1 MKENFEQA
9 KKILIKQNQEQILNY
24 PIKNKEAFANEI
36 IKIDFEQLNKL
47 YDKAIKNEKI
57 VDSKI
62 EPISY
67 IEKDK
72 LNKEE
77 KEYYKKIGENIIKN
91 NEYAVVTMAGG
102 QGTRLGHDG
111 PKGTFK
117 IGLENDKS
125 IFEVLCDRL
134 KEAYKKYNVYIPWYI
149 MTSKQNNEE
158 TIKFFEKNNYFG
170 YSKEKIYFFKQGELP
185 VLNEQGKIMLNKD
198 GNINTA
204 ADGHGG
210 IFVSMEKE
218 NIIQDMK
225 QRGIKWIF
233 IGPVDNIL
241 IKIVDP
247 IFIGICQD
255 KNVLA
260 GGKSIIKAYPEERVG
275 VFCKKD
281 GKPDVIE
288 YTEISKEMSEM
299 KNKDG
304 ELVYAESHINC
315 NLFNINI
322 IEKISKNKLP
332 YHSAHKK
339 IEYLN
344 KEGKIV
350 KQEEPNAYKFEA
362 FIFDA
367 FKMLNEMVIY
377 RVKREEEFAPIKN
390 ADGKDSPKTAL
401 ELYEKFYNIKE
412 RN

>member
-1 MKENFEQA
+1 MIEKLEQTKKLLKEQ
-9 KKILIKQNQEQILNY
+9 KQEQILDY
-24 PIKNKEAFANEI
+24 PIKNKEEFASEVL
-36 IKIDFEQLNKL
+36 KINFEELNKL
-47 YDKAIKNEKI
+47 YDKAIKNEK
-57 VDSKI
+57 VRNSKI
-62 EPISY
+62 EPIPY

-72 LNKEE
+72 LSEEE

-102 QGTRLGHDG
+102 QGSRLGHDG
-111 PKGTFK
+111 PKGTFDF
-117 IGLENDKS
+117 GLENHKS
-125 IFEVLCDRL
+125 IFEVLCDGL
-134 KEAYKKYNVYIPWYI
+134 KEAYEKYNVYIPCYI
-149 MTSKQNNEE
+149 MTSRQNNED
-158 TIKFFEKNNYFG
+158 TINFFEKNNYFG
-170 YSKEKIYFFKQGELP
+170 YSKENIYFFKQGELP
-185 VLNEQGKIMLNKD
+185 VLNDQGKLMLNKE
-198 GNINTA
+198 GKINTA

-218 NIIQDMK
+218 KITENMK
-225 QRGIKWIF
+225 QRGIRWVF
-233 IGPVDNIL
+233 IGPVDNVL
-241 IKIVDP
+241 IKMVDP

-288 YTEISKEMSEM
+288 YTEISKEMAEM
-299 KNKDG
+299 KNDKG

-315 NLFNINI
+315 NMFNIDI

-332 YHSAHKK
+332 YHCAHKK

-344 KEGKIV
+344 KEGQVV
-350 KQEEPNAYKFEA
+350 KPEEPNAYKFEA

-367 FKMLNEMVIY
+367 FKMLDEMAIF

-390 ADGKDSPKTAL
+390 AEGKDSPKTAL
-401 ELYEKFYNIKE
+401 ELYKNFYSN
-412 RN
+412 R

>member
-1 MKENFEQA
+1 MIENFEQT
-9 KKILIKQNQEQILNY
+9 KKILKYQKQEQILEY
-24 PIKNKEAFANEI
+24 PIRNKEEFANEVL
-36 IKIDFEQLNKL
+36 KINFEQLNKL
-47 YDKAIKNEKI
+47 YDKAIKNEK
-57 VDSKI
+57 VENSKI
-62 EPISY
+62 EPIPY

-72 LNKEE
+72 LSEEE
-77 KEYYKKIGENIIKN
+77 KEHYKKIGENIIRN

-102 QGTRLGHDG
+102 QGSRLGHDG
-111 PKGTFK
+111 PKGTFDF
-117 IGLENDKS
+117 GLENHKS

-149 MTSKQNNEE
+149 MTSRQNNEE
-158 TIKFFEKNNYFG
+158 TINFFEKNNYFG
-170 YSKEKIYFFKQGELP
+170 YSKENVYFFKQGELP
-185 VLNEQGKIMLNKD
+185 VLNDQGKLMLNKE

-218 NIIQDMK
+218 KITENMK
-225 QRGIKWIF
+225 QRGIKWVF
-233 IGPVDNIL
+233 IGPVDNVL
-241 IKIVDP
+241 IKMVDP

-255 KNVLA
+255 KNMLA

-288 YTEISKEMSEM
+288 YTEISKEMAKM
-299 KNKDG
+299 KNDKG

-315 NLFNINI
+315 NVFNIDI

-332 YHSAHKK
+332 YHCAHKK

-344 KEGKIV
+344 KEGQVV
-350 KQEEPNAYKFEA
+350 KPEEPNAYKFEA

-367 FKMLNEMVIY
+367 FKMLDEMTIF

-390 ADGKDSPKTAL
+390 AEGKDSPETAL
-401 ELYEKFYNIKE
+401 ELYKNFYSN
-412 RN
+412 R

>member
-1 MKENFEQA
+1 MIENFEQM
-9 KKILIKQNQEQILNY
+9 KKILKYQKQEQILEY
-24 PIKNKEAFANEI
+24 PIRNKEEFANEVL
-36 IKIDFEQLNKL
+36 KINFEQLNKL
-47 YDKAIKNEKI
+47 YDKAIKNEK
-57 VDSKI
+57 VENSKI
-62 EPISY
+62 EPIPY

-72 LNKEE
+72 LSEEE
-77 KEYYKKIGENIIKN
+77 KEHYKKIGENIIRN

-102 QGTRLGHDG
+102 QGSRLGHDG
-111 PKGTFK
+111 PKGTFDF
-117 IGLENDKS
+117 GLENHKS

-134 KEAYKKYNVYIPWYI
+134 KEAYNKYNVYIPWYI
-149 MTSKQNNEE
+149 MTSRQNNEE
-158 TIKFFEKNNYFG
+158 TINFFEKNNYFG
-170 YSKEKIYFFKQGELP
+170 YSKENVYFFKQGELP
-185 VLNEQGKIMLNKD
+185 VLNDQGKLMLNKE

-210 IFVSMEKE
+210 VFISMEKE
-218 NIIQDMK
+218 KITENMK
-225 QRGIKWIF
+225 QRGIKWVF
-233 IGPVDNIL
+233 IGPVDNVL
-241 IKIVDP
+241 IKMIDP

-288 YTEISKEMSEM
+288 YTEISKEMAEM
-299 KNKDG
+299 KNDRG

-315 NLFNINI
+315 NVFNIDI

-344 KEGKIV
+344 KEGQVV
-350 KQEEPNAYKFEA
+350 KPEEPNAYKFEA

-367 FKMLNEMVIY
+367 FKMLDEMTIF

-390 ADGKDSPKTAL
+390 AEGKDSPKTAL
-401 ELYEKFYNIKE
+401 ELYKNFYSN
-412 RN
+412 R

>member
-1 MKENFEQA
+1 MIENFEQV
-9 KKILIKQNQEQILNY
+9 KKILKEQNQEQILEY
-24 PIKNKEAFANEI
+24 PIRNKEEFANEVL
-36 IKIDFEQLNKL
+36 KINFEQLNKL
-47 YDKAIKNEKI
+47 YDKAIKNEK
-57 VDSKI
+57 VENSKI
-62 EPISY
+62 EPIPY

-72 LNKEE
+72 LSEEE
-77 KEYYKKIGENIIKN
+77 KEHYKKIGENIIRN

-102 QGTRLGHDG
+102 QGSRLGHDG
-111 PKGTFK
+111 PKGTFDF
-117 IGLENDKS
+117 GLENHKS

-149 MTSKQNNEE
+149 MTSRQNNEE
-158 TIKFFEKNNYFG
+158 TINFFEKNNYFG
-170 YSKEKIYFFKQGELP
+170 YSKENVYFFKQGELP
-185 VLNEQGKIMLNKD
+185 VLNDQGKLMLNKE

-218 NIIQDMK
+218 KITENMK
-225 QRGIKWIF
+225 QRGIKWLF
-233 IGPVDNIL
+233 IGPVDNVL
-241 IKIVDP
+241 IKVVDP

-275 VFCKKD
+275 VFCKKS

-288 YTEISKEMSEM
+288 YTEISKEMAEM
-299 KNKDG
+299 KNDRG

-315 NLFNINI
+315 NMFNIDI

-332 YHSAHKK
+332 YHCAHKK

-344 KEGKIV
+344 KEGQVV
-350 KQEEPNAYKFEA
+350 KPEEPNAYKFEA

-367 FKMLNEMVIY
+367 FKMLDEMVIF

-390 ADGKDSPKTAL
+390 AEGKDSPKTAL
-401 ELYEKFYNIKE
+401 ELYKNFYSN
-412 RN
+412 R

>member
-1 MKENFEQA
+1 MIEKFEQT
-9 KKILIKQNQEQILNY
+9 KKILKDQKQEQILEY
-24 PIKNKEAFANEI
+24 PIKNKEEFASEVL
-36 IKIDFEQLNKL
+36 KINFEELNKL
-47 YDKAIKNEKI
+47 YDKAIKNEK
-57 VDSKI
+57 VENSKI
-62 EPISY
+62 EPIPY

-72 LNKEE
+72 LSEEE
-77 KEYYKKIGENIIKN
+77 KEHYKKIGENIIRN

-102 QGTRLGHDG
+102 QGSRLGHDG
-111 PKGTFK
+111 PKGTFDF
-117 IGLENDKS
+117 GLENHKS

-149 MTSKQNNEE
+149 MTSRQNNED
-158 TIKFFEKNNYFG
+158 TINFFKKNNYFG
-170 YSKEKIYFFKQGELP
+170 YSKENVYFFKQGELP
-185 VLNEQGKIMLNKD
+185 VLNDQGKLMLNKE

-210 IFVSMEKE
+210 VFISMEKE
-218 NIIQDMK
+218 KITENMK
-225 QRGIKWIF
+225 QRGIKWVF
-233 IGPVDNIL
+233 IGPVDNVL
-241 IKIVDP
+241 IKMIDP

-288 YTEISKEMSEM
+288 YTEISKEMAEM
-299 KNKDG
+299 KNDKG

-315 NLFNINI
+315 NMFNIDI

-332 YHSAHKK
+332 YHCAHKK

-344 KEGKIV
+344 KEGQVV
-350 KQEEPNAYKFEA
+350 KPEEPNAYKFEA

-367 FKMLNEMVIY
+367 FKMLDEMVIF

-390 ADGKDSPKTAL
+390 AEGKDSPKTAL
-401 ELYEKFYNIKE
+401 ELYKNFYSN
-412 RN
+412 R

>member
-1 MKENFEQA
+1 MIENFEQT
-9 KKILIKQNQEQILNY
+9 KKILKDQKQEQILDY
-24 PIKNKEAFANEI
+24 PIKNKEEFANEVL
-36 IKIDFEQLNKL
+36 KINFEELNKL
-47 YDKAIKNEKI
+47 YDKAIKNEK
-57 VDSKI
+57 VKNSKI
-62 EPISY
+62 EPIPY

-72 LNKEE
+72 LSEE
-77 KEYYKKIGENIIKN
+77 KKEYYKKIGENIIKN

-102 QGTRLGHDG
+102 QGSRLGHDG
-111 PKGTFK
+111 PKGTFDF
-117 IGLENDKS
+117 GLENHKS

-149 MTSKQNNEE
+149 MTSRQNNED
-158 TIKFFEKNNYFG
+158 TINFFEKNNYFG
-170 YSKEKIYFFKQGELP
+170 YSKENVYFFKQGELP
-185 VLNEQGKIMLNKD
+185 VLNDQGKLMLNKE

-218 NIIQDMK
+218 KITENMK
-225 QRGIKWIF
+225 QRGIKWVF
-233 IGPVDNIL
+233 IGPVDNVL
-241 IKIVDP
+241 IKMVDP

-255 KNVLA
+255 KNMLA

-288 YTEISKEMSEM
+288 YTEISKEMAKM
-299 KNKDG
+299 KNDKG

-315 NLFNINI
+315 NVFNIDI

-332 YHSAHKK
+332 YHCAHKK

-344 KEGKIV
+344 KEGQVV
-350 KQEEPNAYKFEA
+350 KPEEPNAYKFEA

-367 FKMLNEMVIY
+367 FKMLDEMTIF

-390 ADGKDSPKTAL
+390 AEGKDSPETAL
-401 ELYEKFYNIKE
+401 ELYKNFYSN
-412 RN
+412 R

>member
-1 MKENFEQA
+1 MIEKLEQTKKLLKEQ
-9 KKILIKQNQEQILNY
+9 KQEQILDY
-24 PIKNKEAFANEI
+24 PIKNKEEFAREVL
-36 IKIDFEQLNKL
+36 KINFEELNKS
-47 YDKAIKNEKI
+47 YDKAIKNEK
-57 VDSKI
+57 VRNSKI
-62 EPISY
+62 EPIPY

-72 LNKEE
+72 LSEEE

-102 QGTRLGHDG
+102 QGSRLGHDG
-111 PKGTFK
+111 PKGTFDF
-117 IGLENDKS
+117 GLENHKS
-125 IFEVLCDRL
+125 IFEVLCDGL
-134 KEAYKKYNVYIPWYI
+134 KETYEKYNVYIPWYI
-149 MTSKQNNEE
+149 MTSRQNNED
-158 TIKFFEKNNYFG
+158 TINFFEKNNYFG
-170 YSKEKIYFFKQGELP
+170 YSKENIYFFKQGELP
-185 VLNEQGKIMLNKD
+185 VLNDQGKLMLNKE

-218 NIIQDMK
+218 KITENMK
-225 QRGIKWIF
+225 QRGIKWVF
-233 IGPVDNIL
+233 IGPVDNVL
-241 IKIVDP
+241 IKMVDP

-288 YTEISKEMSEM
+288 YTEISKEMAEM
-299 KNKDG
+299 KNDKG

-315 NLFNINI
+315 NMFNIDI

-332 YHSAHKK
+332 YHCAHKK

-344 KEGKIV
+344 KEGQVV
-350 KQEEPNAYKFEA
+350 KPEEPNAYKFEA

-367 FKMLNEMVIY
+367 FKMLDEMAIF

-390 ADGKDSPKTAL
+390 AEGKDSPKTAL
-401 ELYEKFYNIKE
+401 ELYKNF
-412 RN
+412 

>member
-1 MKENFEQA
+1 MIEKFEQT
-9 KKILIKQNQEQILNY
+9 KKILKDQKQEQILEY
-24 PIKNKEAFANEI
+24 PIRNKEEFANEVL
-36 IKIDFEQLNKL
+36 KINFEQLNKL
-47 YDKAIKNEKI
+47 YDKAIKNEK
-57 VDSKI
+57 VENSKI
-62 EPISY
+62 EPIPY

-72 LNKEE
+72 LSEEE
-77 KEYYKKIGENIIKN
+77 KEHYKKIGENIIRN

-102 QGTRLGHDG
+102 QGSRLGHDG
-111 PKGTFK
+111 PKGTFDF
-117 IGLENDKS
+117 GLENHKS

-149 MTSKQNNEE
+149 MTSRQNNEE
-158 TIKFFEKNNYFG
+158 TINFFEKNNYFG
-170 YSKEKIYFFKQGELP
+170 YSKENVYFFKQGELP
-185 VLNEQGKIMLNKD
+185 VLNDQGKLMLNKE

-210 IFVSMEKE
+210 IFISMEKE
-218 NIIQDMK
+218 KITENMK
-225 QRGIKWIF
+225 QRGIKWVF
-233 IGPVDNIL
+233 IGPVDNVL
-241 IKIVDP
+241 IKMIDP

-288 YTEISKEMSEM
+288 YTEISKEMVEM
-299 KNKDG
+299 KNDRG

-315 NLFNINI
+315 NMFNIDI

-332 YHSAHKK
+332 YHCAHKK

-344 KEGKIV
+344 KEGQVV
-350 KQEEPNAYKFEA
+350 KPEEPNAYKFEA

-367 FKMLNEMVIY
+367 FKMLDEMTIF

-390 ADGKDSPKTAL
+390 AEGKDSPETAL
-401 ELYEKFYNIKE
+401 ELYKNFYSN
-412 RN
+412 R

>member
-1 MKENFEQA
+1 MIEKFEQT
-9 KKILIKQNQEQILNY
+9 KKILKDQKQEQILEY
-24 PIKNKEAFANEI
+24 PIRNKEEFVSEVL
-36 IKIDFEQLNKL
+36 KINFEELNKL
-47 YDKAIKNEKI
+47 YDKAIKNEK
-57 VDSKI
+57 VKNSKI
-62 EPISY
+62 EPIPY

-72 LNKEE
+72 LSEE
-77 KEYYKKIGENIIKN
+77 RKEYYKKIGENIIRN

-102 QGTRLGHDG
+102 QGSRLGHDG
-111 PKGTFK
+111 PKGTFDF
-117 IGLENDKS
+117 GLENHKS

-149 MTSKQNNEE
+149 MTSRQNNED
-158 TIKFFEKNNYFG
+158 TINFFEKNNYFG
-170 YSKEKIYFFKQGELP
+170 YSKENIYFFKQGELP
-185 VLNEQGKIMLNKD
+185 VLNDQGKLMLNKE

-218 NIIQDMK
+218 KVTENMK
-225 QRGIKWIF
+225 QRGIKWVF
-233 IGPVDNIL
+233 IGPVDNVL
-241 IKIVDP
+241 IKMVDP

-255 KNVLA
+255 KNMLA

-288 YTEISKEMSEM
+288 YTEISKEMAEM
-299 KNKDG
+299 KNDKG

-315 NLFNINI
+315 NMFNIDI

-332 YHSAHKK
+332 YHCAHKK

-344 KEGKIV
+344 KEGQVV
-350 KQEEPNAYKFEA
+350 KPEEPNAYKFEA

-367 FKMLNEMVIY
+367 FKMLDEMAIF

-390 ADGKDSPKTAL
+390 AEGKDSPKTAL
-401 ELYEKFYNIKE
+401 ELYKNFYSN
-412 RN
+412 R

>member
-1 MKENFEQA
+1 MIENFEQT
-9 KKILIKQNQEQILNY
+9 KKILKYQKQEQILEY
-24 PIKNKEAFANEI
+24 PIRNKEEFANEVL
-36 IKIDFEQLNKL
+36 KINFEQLNKL
-47 YDKAIKNEKI
+47 YDKAIKNEK
-57 VDSKI
+57 VENSKI
-62 EPISY
+62 EPIPY

-72 LNKEE
+72 LSEEE
-77 KEYYKKIGENIIKN
+77 KEHYKKIGENIIRN

-102 QGTRLGHDG
+102 QGSRLGHDG
-111 PKGTFK
+111 PKGTFDF
-117 IGLENDKS
+117 GLENHKS

-149 MTSKQNNEE
+149 MTSRQNNEE
-158 TIKFFEKNNYFG
+158 TINFFEKNNYFG
-170 YSKEKIYFFKQGELP
+170 YSKENVYFFKQGELP
-185 VLNEQGKIMLNKD
+185 VLNDQGKLMLNKE

-210 IFVSMEKE
+210 IFISMEKE
-218 NIIQDMK
+218 KITENMK
-225 QRGIKWIF
+225 QRGIKWVF
-233 IGPVDNIL
+233 IGPVDNVL
-241 IKIVDP
+241 IKMIDP

-288 YTEISKEMSEM
+288 YTEISKEMAEM
-299 KNKDG
+299 KNDKG

-315 NLFNINI
+315 NMFNIDI

-332 YHSAHKK
+332 YHCAHKK

-344 KEGKIV
+344 KEGQVV
-350 KQEEPNAYKFEA
+350 KPEEPNAYKFEA

-367 FKMLNEMVIY
+367 FKMLDEMAIF

-390 ADGKDSPKTAL
+390 AEGKDSPKTAL
-401 ELYEKFYNIKE
+401 ELYKNFYSN
-412 RN
+412 R

>member
-1 MKENFEQA
+1 MIENFEQT
-9 KKILIKQNQEQILNY
+9 KKILKYQKQEQILEY
-24 PIKNKEAFANEI
+24 PIRNKEEFANEVL
-36 IKIDFEQLNKL
+36 KINFEQLNKL
-47 YDKAIKNEKI
+47 YDKAIKNEK
-57 VDSKI
+57 VENSKI
-62 EPISY
+62 EPIPY

-72 LNKEE
+72 LSEEE
-77 KEYYKKIGENIIKN
+77 KEHYKKIGENIIRN

-102 QGTRLGHDG
+102 QGSRLGHDG
-111 PKGTFK
+111 PKGTFDF
-117 IGLENDKS
+117 GLENHKS

-149 MTSKQNNEE
+149 MTSRQNNEE
-158 TIKFFEKNNYFG
+158 TINFFEKNNYFG
-170 YSKEKIYFFKQGELP
+170 YSKENVYFFKQGELP
-185 VLNEQGKIMLNKD
+185 VLNDQGKLMLNRE

-218 NIIQDMK
+218 KITENMK
-225 QRGIKWIF
+225 QRGIKWVF
-233 IGPVDNIL
+233 IGPVDNVL
-241 IKIVDP
+241 IKMVDP

-255 KNVLA
+255 KNMLA

-288 YTEISKEMSEM
+288 YTEISKEMAKM
-299 KNKDG
+299 KNDKG

-315 NLFNINI
+315 NVFNIDI

-344 KEGKIV
+344 KEGQVV
-350 KQEEPNAYKFEA
+350 KPEEPNAYKFEA

-367 FKMLNEMVIY
+367 FKMLDEMTIF

-390 ADGKDSPKTAL
+390 AEGKDSPETAL
-401 ELYEKFYNIKE
+401 ELYKNFYSN
-412 RN
+412 R

>member
-1 MKENFEQA
+1 MIENFEQT
-9 KKILIKQNQEQILNY
+9 KKILKYQKQEQILEY
-24 PIKNKEAFANEI
+24 PIKNKEEFANEVL
-36 IKIDFEQLNKL
+36 KINFEQLNKL
-47 YDKAIKNEKI
+47 YDKAIKNEK
-57 VDSKI
+57 VENSKI
-62 EPISY
+62 EPIPY

-72 LNKEE
+72 LSEEE
-77 KEYYKKIGENIIKN
+77 KEHYKKIGENIIRN

-102 QGTRLGHDG
+102 QGSRLGHDG
-111 PKGTFK
+111 PKGTFDF
-117 IGLENDKS
+117 GLENHKS

-149 MTSKQNNEE
+149 MTSRQNNEE
-158 TIKFFEKNNYFG
+158 TINFFEKNNYFG
-170 YSKEKIYFFKQGELP
+170 YSKENVYFFKQGELP
-185 VLNEQGKIMLNKD
+185 VLNDQGKLMLNKE

-218 NIIQDMK
+218 KITENMK
-225 QRGIKWIF
+225 QRGIKWVF
-233 IGPVDNIL
+233 IGPVDNVL
-241 IKIVDP
+241 IKMVDP

-255 KNVLA
+255 KNMLA

-288 YTEISKEMSEM
+288 YTEISKEMAKM
-299 KNKDG
+299 KNDKG

-315 NLFNINI
+315 NVFNIDI

-344 KEGKIV
+344 KEGQVV
-350 KQEEPNAYKFEA
+350 KPEEPNAYKFEA

-367 FKMLNEMVIY
+367 FKMLDEMTIF

-390 ADGKDSPKTAL
+390 AEGKDSPETAL
-401 ELYEKFYNIKE
+401 ELYKNFYSN
-412 RN
+412 R

>member
-1 MKENFEQA
+1 MIENFEQA
-9 KKILIKQNQEQILNY
+9 KKILNNQNQGQILEF
-24 PIKNKEAFANEI
+24 PIENQKEFASEVF
-36 IKIDFEQLNKL
+36 KIDFEELNKL
-47 YDKAIKNEKI
+47 YDKAIKNEK
-57 VDSKI
+57 VQDTKI
-62 EPISY
+62 EPIPC

-72 LNKEE
+72 LSEEE

-91 NEYAVVTMAGG
+91 GEYAVVTMAGG
-102 QGTRLGHDG
+102 QGSRLGHKG
-111 PKGTFK
+111 PKGTYDF
-117 IGLENDKS
+117 GLENHKS

-134 KEAYKKYNVYIPWYI
+134 KEAYEEYNVYIPWYI
-149 MTSKQNNEE
+149 MTSRQNNED
-158 TIKFFEKNNYFG
+158 TINFFEKNDYFG
-170 YSKEKIYFFKQGELP
+170 YSKENVYFFKQGELP
-185 VLNEQGKIMLNKD
+185 VLNDQGKLMLNKE

-210 IFVSMEKE
+210 VFISMEKE
-218 NIIQDMK
+218 KITENMK
-225 QRGIKWIF
+225 QRGIKWVF
-233 IGPVDNIL
+233 IGPVDNVL
-241 IKIVDP
+241 IKMIDS

-288 YTEISKEMSEM
+288 YTEISKEMAEM
-299 KNKDG
+299 KNDKG

-315 NLFNINI
+315 NMFNIDI

-332 YHSAHKK
+332 YHCAHKK

-344 KEGKIV
+344 KEGQVV
-350 KQEEPNAYKFEA
+350 KPEEPNAYKFEA

-367 FKMLNEMVIY
+367 FKMLDEIAIF

-390 ADGKDSPKTAL
+390 AEGKDSPKTAL
-401 ELYEKFYNIKE
+401 ELYKNFYSN
-412 RN
+412 R

>member
-1 MKENFEQA
+1 MIENFEQT
-9 KKILIKQNQEQILNY
+9 KKILKYQKQEQILEY
-24 PIKNKEAFANEI
+24 PIRNKEEFANEVL
-36 IKIDFEQLNKL
+36 KINFEQLNKL
-47 YDKAIKNEKI
+47 YDKAIKNEK
-57 VDSKI
+57 VENSKI
-62 EPISY
+62 EPIPY

-72 LNKEE
+72 LSEEE
-77 KEYYKKIGENIIKN
+77 KEHYKKIGENIIRN

-102 QGTRLGHDG
+102 QGSRLGHDG
-111 PKGTFK
+111 PKGTFDF
-117 IGLENDKS
+117 GLENHKS

-149 MTSKQNNEE
+149 MTSRQNNEE
-158 TIKFFEKNNYFG
+158 TINFFEKNNYFG
-170 YSKEKIYFFKQGELP
+170 YSKENVYFFKQGELP
-185 VLNEQGKIMLNKD
+185 VLNDQGKLMLNKE

-218 NIIQDMK
+218 KITENMK
-225 QRGIKWIF
+225 QRGIKWLF
-233 IGPVDNIL
+233 IGPVDNVL
-241 IKIVDP
+241 IKMVDP

-255 KNVLA
+255 KNMLA

-275 VFCKKD
+275 VFCKKN

-288 YTEISKEMSEM
+288 YTEISKEMAEM
-299 KNKDG
+299 KNDRG

-315 NLFNINI
+315 NMFNIDI

-332 YHSAHKK
+332 YHCAHKK

-344 KEGKIV
+344 KEGQVV
-350 KQEEPNAYKFEA
+350 KPEEPNAYKFEA

-367 FKMLNEMVIY
+367 FKMLDEMTIF

-390 ADGKDSPKTAL
+390 AEGKDSPKTAL
-401 ELYEKFYNIKE
+401 ELYKNFYSN
-412 RN
+412 R

>member
-1 MKENFEQA
+1 MIEKFEQT
-9 KKILIKQNQEQILNY
+9 KKILKDQKQEQILEY
-24 PIKNKEAFANEI
+24 PIRNKEEFVSEVL
-36 IKIDFEQLNKL
+36 KINFEELNKL
-47 YDKAIKNEKI
+47 YDKAIKNEK
-57 VDSKI
+57 VKNSKI
-62 EPISY
+62 EPIPY

-72 LNKEE
+72 LSEE
-77 KEYYKKIGENIIKN
+77 KKEYYKKIGENIIRN

-102 QGTRLGHDG
+102 QGSRLGHDG
-111 PKGTFK
+111 PKGTFDF
-117 IGLENDKS
+117 GLENHKS

-149 MTSKQNNEE
+149 MTSRQNNED
-158 TIKFFEKNNYFG
+158 TINFFEKNNYFG
-170 YSKEKIYFFKQGELP
+170 YSKENIYFFKQGELP
-185 VLNEQGKIMLNKD
+185 VLNDQGKLMLNKE

-218 NIIQDMK
+218 KVTENMK
-225 QRGIKWIF
+225 QRGIKWVF
-233 IGPVDNIL
+233 IGPVDNVL
-241 IKIVDP
+241 IKMVDP

-255 KNVLA
+255 KNMLA
-260 GGKSIIKAYPEERVG
+260 AGKSIIKAYPEERVG

-288 YTEISKEMSEM
+288 YTEISKEMAEM
-299 KNKDG
+299 KNDKG

-315 NLFNINI
+315 NMFNIDI

-332 YHSAHKK
+332 YHCAHKK

-344 KEGKIV
+344 KEGQVV
-350 KQEEPNAYKFEA
+350 KPEEPNAYKFEA

-367 FKMLNEMVIY
+367 FKMLNEMAIF

-390 ADGKDSPKTAL
+390 AEGKDSPKTAL
-401 ELYEKFYNIKE
+401 ELYKNFYSN
-412 RN
+412 R

>member
-1 MKENFEQA
+1 MIEKFEQT
-9 KKILIKQNQEQILNY
+9 KKILKDQKQEQILEY
-24 PIKNKEAFANEI
+24 PIKNKEEFASEVL
-36 IKIDFEQLNKL
+36 KINFEELNKL
-47 YDKAIKNEKI
+47 YDKAIKNEK
-57 VDSKI
+57 VKNSKI
-62 EPISY
+62 EPIPY

-72 LNKEE
+72 LSEEE
-77 KEYYKKIGENIIKN
+77 KEHYKKIGENIIKN

-102 QGTRLGHDG
+102 QGSRLGHDG
-111 PKGTFK
+111 PKGTFDF
-117 IGLENDKS
+117 GLENHKS

-149 MTSKQNNEE
+149 MTSRQNNEE
-158 TIKFFEKNNYFG
+158 TINFFEKNNYFG
-170 YSKEKIYFFKQGELP
+170 YSKENIYFFKQGELP
-185 VLNEQGKIMLNKD
+185 VLNDQGKLMLNKE

-210 IFVSMEKE
+210 IFISMEKE
-218 NIIQDMK
+218 KITENMK
-225 QRGIKWIF
+225 QRGIKWVF
-233 IGPVDNIL
+233 IGPVDNVL
-241 IKIVDP
+241 IKMIDP

-288 YTEISKEMSEM
+288 YTEISKEMAEM
-299 KNKDG
+299 KNDRG

-315 NLFNINI
+315 NMFNIDI

-332 YHSAHKK
+332 YHCAHKK

-344 KEGKIV
+344 KEGQVV
-350 KQEEPNAYKFEA
+350 KPEEPNAYKFEA

-367 FKMLNEMVIY
+367 FKMLDEMTIF

-390 ADGKDSPKTAL
+390 AEGKDSPETAL
-401 ELYEKFYNIKE
+401 ELYKNFYSN
-412 RN
+412 R

>member
-1 MKENFEQA
+1 MIENFEQT
-9 KKILIKQNQEQILNY
+9 KKILKYQKQEQILEY
-24 PIKNKEAFANEI
+24 PIRNKEEFASEVL
-36 IKIDFEQLNKL
+36 KINFEELNKL
-47 YDKAIKNEKI
+47 YDKAIKNEK
-57 VDSKI
+57 VENSKI
-62 EPISY
+62 EPIPY

-72 LNKEE
+72 LSEEE
-77 KEYYKKIGENIIKN
+77 KEHYKKIGEDIIRN

-102 QGTRLGHDG
+102 QGSRLGHDG
-111 PKGTFK
+111 PKGTFDF
-117 IGLENDKS
+117 GLENHKS

-149 MTSKQNNEE
+149 MTSRQNNED
-158 TIKFFEKNNYFG
+158 TINFFKKNNYFG
-170 YSKEKIYFFKQGELP
+170 YSKENVYFFKQGELP
-185 VLNEQGKIMLNKD
+185 VLNDQGKLMLNKE

-210 IFVSMEKE
+210 VFISMEKE
-218 NIIQDMK
+218 KITENMK
-225 QRGIKWIF
+225 QRGIKWVF
-233 IGPVDNIL
+233 IGPVDNVL
-241 IKIVDP
+241 IKMIDP

-288 YTEISKEMSEM
+288 YTEISKEMAEM
-299 KNKDG
+299 KNDRG

-315 NLFNINI
+315 NVFNIDI

-344 KEGKIV
+344 KEGQVV
-350 KQEEPNAYKFEA
+350 KPEEPNAYKFEA

-367 FKMLNEMVIY
+367 FKMLDEMTIF

-390 ADGKDSPKTAL
+390 AEGKDSPKTAL
-401 ELYEKFYNIKE
+401 ELYKNFYSN
-412 RN
+412 R

>member
-1 MKENFEQA
+1 MIENFEQT
-9 KKILIKQNQEQILNY
+9 KKILKYQKQEQILEY
-24 PIKNKEAFANEI
+24 PIRNKEEFANEVL
-36 IKIDFEQLNKL
+36 KINFEQLNKL
-47 YDKAIKNEKI
+47 YDKAIKNEK
-57 VDSKI
+57 VENSKI
-62 EPISY
+62 EPIPY

-72 LNKEE
+72 LSEEE
-77 KEYYKKIGENIIKN
+77 KEHYKKIGENIIRN

-102 QGTRLGHDG
+102 QGSRLGHDG
-111 PKGTFK
+111 PKGTFDF
-117 IGLENDKS
+117 GLENHKS

-134 KEAYKKYNVYIPWYI
+134 KEAYNKYNVYIPWYI
-149 MTSKQNNEE
+149 MTSRQNNEE
-158 TIKFFEKNNYFG
+158 TINFFEKNNYFG
-170 YSKEKIYFFKQGELP
+170 YSKENVYFFKQGELP
-185 VLNEQGKIMLNKD
+185 VLNDQGKLMLNKE

-210 IFVSMEKE
+210 VFISMEKE
-218 NIIQDMK
+218 KITENMK
-225 QRGIKWIF
+225 QRGIKWVF
-233 IGPVDNIL
+233 IGPVDNVL
-241 IKIVDP
+241 IKMIDP

-288 YTEISKEMSEM
+288 YTEISKEMAEM
-299 KNKDG
+299 KNDKG

-315 NLFNINI
+315 NMFNIDI

-332 YHSAHKK
+332 YHCAHKK

-344 KEGKIV
+344 KEGQVV
-350 KQEEPNAYKFEA
+350 KPEEPNAYKFEA

-367 FKMLNEMVIY
+367 FKMLDEMTIF

-390 ADGKDSPKTAL
+390 AEGKDSPETAL
-401 ELYEKFYNIKE
+401 ELYKNFYSN
-412 RN
+412 R

>member
-1 MKENFEQA
+1 MIENFEQT
-9 KKILIKQNQEQILNY
+9 KKILKYQKQEQILEY
-24 PIKNKEAFANEI
+24 PIRNKEEFANEVL
-36 IKIDFEQLNKL
+36 KINFEELNKL
-47 YDKAIKNEKI
+47 YDKAIKNEK
-57 VDSKI
+57 VENSKI
-62 EPISY
+62 EPIPY

-72 LNKEE
+72 LSEEE
-77 KEYYKKIGENIIKN
+77 KEHYKKIGENIIRN

-102 QGTRLGHDG
+102 QGSRLGHDG
-111 PKGTFK
+111 PKGTFDF
-117 IGLENDKS
+117 GLENHKS

-149 MTSKQNNEE
+149 MTSRQNNED
-158 TIKFFEKNNYFG
+158 TINFFKKNNYFG
-170 YSKEKIYFFKQGELP
+170 YSKENVYFFKQGELP
-185 VLNEQGKIMLNKD
+185 VLNDQGKLMLNKE

-210 IFVSMEKE
+210 VFISMEKE
-218 NIIQDMK
+218 KITENMK
-225 QRGIKWIF
+225 QRGIKWVF
-233 IGPVDNIL
+233 IGPVDNVL
-241 IKIVDP
+241 IKMIDP

-288 YTEISKEMSEM
+288 YTEISKEMAEM
-299 KNKDG
+299 KNDRG

-315 NLFNINI
+315 NVFNIDI

-344 KEGKIV
+344 KEGQVV
-350 KQEEPNAYKFEA
+350 KPEEPNAYKFEA

-367 FKMLNEMVIY
+367 FKMLDEMTIF

-390 ADGKDSPKTAL
+390 AEGKDSPKTAL
-401 ELYEKFYNIKE
+401 ELYKNFYSN
-412 RN
+412 R

>member
-1 MKENFEQA
+1 MIEKLEQTKKLLKEQ
-9 KKILIKQNQEQILNY
+9 KQEQILDY
-24 PIKNKEAFANEI
+24 PIKNKEEFASEVL
-36 IKIDFEQLNKL
+36 KINFEELNKL
-47 YDKAIKNEKI
+47 YDKAIKNEK
-57 VDSKI
+57 VRNSKI
-62 EPISY
+62 EPIPY

-72 LNKEE
+72 LSEEE

-102 QGTRLGHDG
+102 QGSRLGHDG
-111 PKGTFK
+111 PKGTFDF
-117 IGLENDKS
+117 GLENHKS
-125 IFEVLCDRL
+125 IFEVLCDGL
-134 KEAYKKYNVYIPWYI
+134 KEAYEKYNVYIPWYI
-149 MTSKQNNEE
+149 MTSRQNNED
-158 TIKFFEKNNYFG
+158 TINFFEKNNYFG
-170 YSKEKIYFFKQGELP
+170 YSKENIYFFKQGELP
-185 VLNEQGKIMLNKD
+185 VLNDQGKLMLNKE
-198 GNINTA
+198 GKINTA

-218 NIIQDMK
+218 KITENMK
-225 QRGIKWIF
+225 QRGIRWVF
-233 IGPVDNIL
+233 IGPVDNVL
-241 IKIVDP
+241 IKMVDP

-288 YTEISKEMSEM
+288 YTEISKEMAEM
-299 KNKDG
+299 KNDKG

-315 NLFNINI
+315 NMFNIDI

-332 YHSAHKK
+332 YHCAHKK

-344 KEGKIV
+344 KEGQVV
-350 KQEEPNAYKFEA
+350 KPEEPNAYKFEA

-367 FKMLNEMVIY
+367 FKMLDEMAIF

-390 ADGKDSPKTAL
+390 AEGKDSPKTAL
-401 ELYEKFYNIKE
+401 ELYKNFYSN
-412 RN
+412 R

>member
-1 MKENFEQA
+1 MIENFEQT
-9 KKILIKQNQEQILNY
+9 KKILKYQKQEQILEY
-24 PIKNKEAFANEI
+24 PIRNKEEFASEVL
-36 IKIDFEQLNKL
+36 KINFEELNKL
-47 YDKAIKNEKI
+47 YDKAIKNEK
-57 VDSKI
+57 VENSKI
-62 EPISY
+62 EPIPY

-72 LNKEE
+72 LSEEE
-77 KEYYKKIGENIIKN
+77 KEHYKKIGENIIRN

-102 QGTRLGHDG
+102 QGSRLGHDG
-111 PKGTFK
+111 PKGTFDF
-117 IGLENDKS
+117 GLENHKS

-149 MTSKQNNEE
+149 MTSRQNNEE
-158 TIKFFEKNNYFG
+158 TINFFEKNNYFG
-170 YSKEKIYFFKQGELP
+170 YSKENVYFFKQGELP
-185 VLNEQGKIMLNKD
+185 VLNDQGKLMLNKE

-210 IFVSMEKE
+210 VFISMEKE
-218 NIIQDMK
+218 KITENMK
-225 QRGIKWIF
+225 QRGIKWVF
-233 IGPVDNIL
+233 IGPVDNVL
-241 IKIVDP
+241 IKMIDP

-288 YTEISKEMSEM
+288 YTEISKEMAEM
-299 KNKDG
+299 KNDRG

-315 NLFNINI
+315 NVFNIDI

-344 KEGKIV
+344 KEGQVV
-350 KQEEPNAYKFEA
+350 KPEEPNAYKFEA

-367 FKMLNEMVIY
+367 FKMLDEMTIF

-390 ADGKDSPKTAL
+390 AEGKDSPKTAL
-401 ELYEKFYNIKE
+401 ELYKNFYSN
-412 RN
+412 R

>member
-1 MKENFEQA
+1 MFAHYFRFEDLFGDW
-9 KKILIKQNQEQILNY
+9 KWNINHKLHR
-24 PIKNKEAFANEI
+24 NKEEFANEVL
-36 IKIDFEQLNKL
+36 KINFEQLNKL
-47 YDKAIKNEKI
+47 YDKAIKNEK
-57 VDSKI
+57 VENSKI
-62 EPISY
+62 EPIPY

-72 LNKEE
+72 LSEEE
-77 KEYYKKIGENIIKN
+77 KEHYKKIGENIIRN

-102 QGTRLGHDG
+102 QGSRLGHDG
-111 PKGTFK
+111 PKGTFDF
-117 IGLENDKS
+117 GLENHKS

-149 MTSKQNNEE
+149 MTSRQNNEE
-158 TIKFFEKNNYFG
+158 TINFFEKNNYFG
-170 YSKEKIYFFKQGELP
+170 YSKENIYFFKQGELP
-185 VLNEQGKIMLNKD
+185 VLNDQGKLMLNKE

-210 IFVSMEKE
+210 IFVSIEKE
-218 NIIQDMK
+218 KITENMK
-225 QRGIKWIF
+225 QRGIKWVF
-233 IGPVDNIL
+233 IGPVDNVL
-241 IKIVDP
+241 IKMIDP

-288 YTEISKEMSEM
+288 YTEISKEMAEM
-299 KNKDG
+299 KNDKG

-315 NLFNINI
+315 NVFNIDI

-344 KEGKIV
+344 KEGQVV
-350 KQEEPNAYKFEA
+350 KPEEPNAYKFEA

-367 FKMLNEMVIY
+367 FKMLDEMTIF

-390 ADGKDSPKTAL
+390 AEGKDSPETAL
-401 ELYEKFYNIKE
+401 ELYKNFYSN
-412 RN
+412 R

>member
-1 MKENFEQA
+1 MIEKLEQTKKLLKEQ
-9 KKILIKQNQEQILNY
+9 KQEQILDY
-24 PIKNKEAFANEI
+24 PIKNKEEFAREVL
-36 IKIDFEQLNKL
+36 KINFEELNKL
-47 YDKAIKNEKI
+47 YDKAIKNEK
-57 VDSKI
+57 VRNSKI
-62 EPISY
+62 EPIPY

-72 LNKEE
+72 LSEEE

-102 QGTRLGHDG
+102 QGSRLGHDG
-111 PKGTFK
+111 PKGTFDF
-117 IGLENDKS
+117 GLENHKS
-125 IFEVLCDRL
+125 IFEVLCDGL
-134 KEAYKKYNVYIPWYI
+134 KETYEKYNVYIPWYI
-149 MTSKQNNEE
+149 MTSRQNNED
-158 TIKFFEKNNYFG
+158 TINFFEKNNYFG
-170 YSKEKIYFFKQGELP
+170 YSKENIYFFKQGELP
-185 VLNEQGKIMLNKD
+185 VLNDQGKLMLNKE

-218 NIIQDMK
+218 KITENMK
-225 QRGIKWIF
+225 QRGIKWVF
-233 IGPVDNIL
+233 IGPVDNVL
-241 IKIVDP
+241 IKMVDP

-288 YTEISKEMSEM
+288 YTEISKEMAEM
-299 KNKDG
+299 KNDKG

-315 NLFNINI
+315 NMFNIDI
-322 IEKISKNKLP
+322 IGKISKNKLP
-332 YHSAHKK
+332 YHCAHKK

-344 KEGKIV
+344 KEGQVV
-350 KQEEPNAYKFEA
+350 KPEEPNAYKFEA

-367 FKMLNEMVIY
+367 FKMLDEMAIF

-390 ADGKDSPKTAL
+390 AKGKDSPKTAL
-401 ELYEKFYNIKE
+401 ELYKNFYSN
-412 RN
+412 R

>member
-1 MKENFEQA
+1 MIENFEQV
-9 KKILIKQNQEQILNY
+9 KKILKEQNQEQILEY
-24 PIKNKEAFANEI
+24 PIKNQKEFAEEVL
-36 IKIDFEQLNKL
+36 KINFEQLDKL
-47 YDKAIKNEKI
+47 YDKAIKNEK
-57 VDSKI
+57 VENSKI
-62 EPISY
+62 EPIPY

-72 LNKEE
+72 LSEEE
-77 KEYYKKIGENIIKN
+77 KEHYKKIGENIIKN

-102 QGTRLGHDG
+102 QGSRLGHNG
-111 PKGTFK
+111 PKGTFDF
-117 IGLENDKS
+117 GLENHKS

-134 KEAYKKYNVYIPWYI
+134 KEAYEKYNVYIPWYI
-149 MTSKQNNEE
+149 MTSRQNNED
-158 TIKFFEKNNYFG
+158 TINFFEKNNYFG
-170 YSKEKIYFFKQGELP
+170 YSKENIYFFKQGELP
-185 VLNEQGKIMLNKD
+185 VVNEQGKLMLNNE

-218 NIIQDMK
+218 KITENMK
-225 QRGIKWIF
+225 QRGIKWVF
-233 IGPVDNIL
+233 IGPVDNVL
-241 IKIVDP
+241 IKMVDP

-299 KNKDG
+299 KNDKG
-304 ELVYAESHINC
+304 ELAYAESHINC
-315 NLFNINI
+315 NMFNIGI
-322 IEKISKNKLP
+322 IEKIGKNKLP
-332 YHSAHKK
+332 YHCAHKK

-344 KEGKIV
+344 KEGQMVIP
-350 KQEEPNAYKFEA
+350 QEPNAYKFEA

-367 FKMLNEMVIY
+367 FKMLDEMTIF

-390 ADGKDSPKTAL
+390 AEGKDSPETAL
-401 ELYEKFYNIKE
+401 ELYKNFYSN
-412 RN
+412 R

>member
-1 MKENFEQA
+1 MIENFEQT
-9 KKILIKQNQEQILNY
+9 KKILKYQKQEQILEY
-24 PIKNKEAFANEI
+24 PIRNKEEFANEVL
-36 IKIDFEQLNKL
+36 KINFEQLNKL
-47 YDKAIKNEKI
+47 YDKAIKNEK
-57 VDSKI
+57 VENSKI
-62 EPISY
+62 EPIPY

-72 LNKEE
+72 LSEEE
-77 KEYYKKIGENIIKN
+77 KEHYKKIGENIIRN

-102 QGTRLGHDG
+102 QGSRLGHDG
-111 PKGTFK
+111 PKGTFDF
-117 IGLENDKS
+117 GLENHKS

-149 MTSKQNNEE
+149 MTSRQNNEE
-158 TIKFFEKNNYFG
+158 TINFFEKNNYFG
-170 YSKEKIYFFKQGELP
+170 YSKENIYFFKQGELP
-185 VLNEQGKIMLNKD
+185 VLNDQGKLMLNKE

-210 IFVSMEKE
+210 IFVSIEKE
-218 NIIQDMK
+218 KITENMK
-225 QRGIKWIF
+225 QRGIKWVF
-233 IGPVDNIL
+233 IGPVDNVL
-241 IKIVDP
+241 IKMIDP

-288 YTEISKEMSEM
+288 YTEISKEMAEM
-299 KNKDG
+299 KNDKG

-315 NLFNINI
+315 NVFNIDI

-344 KEGKIV
+344 KEGQVV
-350 KQEEPNAYKFEA
+350 KPEEPNAYKFEA

-367 FKMLNEMVIY
+367 FKMLDEMTIF

-390 ADGKDSPKTAL
+390 AEGKDSPETAL
-401 ELYEKFYNIKE
+401 ELYKNFYSN
-412 RN
+412 R

>member
-1 MKENFEQA
+1 MIENFEQT
-9 KKILIKQNQEQILNY
+9 KKILKYQKQEQILEY
-24 PIKNKEAFANEI
+24 PIRNKEEFANEVL
-36 IKIDFEQLNKL
+36 KINFEQLNKL
-47 YDKAIKNEKI
+47 YDKAIKNEK
-57 VDSKI
+57 VENSKI
-62 EPISY
+62 EPIPY

-72 LNKEE
+72 LSEEE
-77 KEYYKKIGENIIKN
+77 KEHYKKIGENIIKN

-102 QGTRLGHDG
+102 QGSRLGHDG
-111 PKGTFK
+111 PKGTFDF
-117 IGLENDKS
+117 GLENHKS

-149 MTSKQNNEE
+149 MTSRQNNEE
-158 TIKFFEKNNYFG
+158 TINFFEKNNYFG
-170 YSKEKIYFFKQGELP
+170 YSKENVYFFKQGELP
-185 VLNEQGKIMLNKD
+185 VLNDQGKLMLNKE

-218 NIIQDMK
+218 KITENMK
-225 QRGIKWIF
+225 QRGIKWVF
-233 IGPVDNIL
+233 IGPVDNVL
-241 IKIVDP
+241 IKMVDP

-255 KNVLA
+255 KNMLA

-288 YTEISKEMSEM
+288 YTEISKEMAKM
-299 KNKDG
+299 KNDKG

-315 NLFNINI
+315 NMFNIDI

-332 YHSAHKK
+332 YHCAHKK

-344 KEGKIV
+344 KEGQVV
-350 KQEEPNAYKFEA
+350 KPEEPNAYKFEA

-367 FKMLNEMVIY
+367 FKMLDEMTIF

-390 ADGKDSPKTAL
+390 AEGKDSPETAL
-401 ELYEKFYNIKE
+401 ELYKNFYSN
-412 RN
+412 R

>member
-1 MKENFEQA
+1 MIENFEQT
-9 KKILIKQNQEQILNY
+9 KKILKDQKQEQILEY
-24 PIKNKEAFANEI
+24 PIKNKEEFASEVL
-36 IKIDFEQLNKL
+36 KINFEELNKL
-47 YDKAIKNEKI
+47 YDKAIKNEK
-57 VDSKI
+57 VKNSKI
-62 EPISY
+62 EPIPY

-72 LNKEE
+72 LSEEE
-77 KEYYKKIGENIIKN
+77 KEHYKKIGENIIKN

-102 QGTRLGHDG
+102 QGSRLGHDG
-111 PKGTFK
+111 PKGTFDF
-117 IGLENDKS
+117 GLENHKS

-149 MTSKQNNEE
+149 MTSRQNNEE
-158 TIKFFEKNNYFG
+158 TINFFEKNNYFG
-170 YSKEKIYFFKQGELP
+170 YSKENVYFFRQGELP
-185 VLNEQGKIMLNKD
+185 VLNDQGKLMLNKE

-218 NIIQDMK
+218 KITENMK
-225 QRGIKWIF
+225 QRGIKWLF
-233 IGPVDNIL
+233 IGPVDNVL
-241 IKIVDP
+241 IKMVDP

-255 KNVLA
+255 KNMLA

-275 VFCKKD
+275 VFCKKN

-288 YTEISKEMSEM
+288 YTEISKEMAEM
-299 KNKDG
+299 KNDRG

-315 NLFNINI
+315 NMFNIDI

-344 KEGKIV
+344 KEGQVV
-350 KQEEPNAYKFEA
+350 KPEEPNAYKFEA

-367 FKMLNEMVIY
+367 FKMLDEMTIF

-390 ADGKDSPKTAL
+390 AEGKDSPKTAL
-401 ELYEKFYNIKE
+401 ELYKNFYSN
-412 RN
+412 R

>member
-1 MKENFEQA
+1 MIENFEQT
-9 KKILIKQNQEQILNY
+9 KKILKYQKQEQILEY
-24 PIKNKEAFANEI
+24 PIRNKEEFANEVL
-36 IKIDFEQLNKL
+36 KINFEQLNKL
-47 YDKAIKNEKI
+47 YDKAIKNEK
-57 VDSKI
+57 VENSKI
-62 EPISY
+62 EPIPY

-72 LNKEE
+72 LSEEE
-77 KEYYKKIGENIIKN
+77 KEHYKKIGENIIRN

-102 QGTRLGHDG
+102 QGSRLGHDG
-111 PKGTFK
+111 PKGTFDF
-117 IGLENDKS
+117 GLENHKS

-149 MTSKQNNEE
+149 MTSRQNNEE
-158 TIKFFEKNNYFG
+158 TINFFEKNNYFG
-170 YSKEKIYFFKQGELP
+170 YSKENVYFFKQGELP
-185 VLNEQGKIMLNKD
+185 VLNDQGKLMLNKE

-218 NIIQDMK
+218 KITENLK
-225 QRGIKWIF
+225 QRGIKWVF
-233 IGPVDNIL
+233 IGPVDNVL
-241 IKIVDP
+241 IKMVDP

-255 KNVLA
+255 KNMLA

-288 YTEISKEMSEM
+288 YTEISKEMAKM
-299 KNKDG
+299 KNDKG

-315 NLFNINI
+315 NVFNIDI

-344 KEGKIV
+344 KEGQVV
-350 KQEEPNAYKFEA
+350 KPEEPNAYKFEA

-367 FKMLNEMVIY
+367 FKMLDEMTIF

-390 ADGKDSPKTAL
+390 AEGKDSPETAL
-401 ELYEKFYNIKE
+401 ELYKNFYSN
-412 RN
+412 R